1 MCMYKCKHLG
11 DALWIANNSS
21 GGKKQVFEDPH
32 LHQVLIKYNCK
43 NLKQRENLFNLLKCM

>member
-11 DALWIANNSS
+11 DALWIANNPS
-21 GGKKQVFEDPH
+21 GGKKQVFEDSH